1 MFSNF
6 NLHNQSLEDLPNKA
20 KLLINTL
27 NAYSYNVALHNPV
40 FEEALLASDVL
51 LPDGVSVV
59 WAEAFLNKRVIKK
72 IAGADIFKHEMRRL
86 NVVSGSCFFLGSSK
100 EVLVKII
107 QTAAIEYPNVKIA
120 TYSPPFRPQFTIQE
134 TQKMLD
140 TVNSFGPEVLFLG
153 MTAPKQEIW
162 AHQNFKKIQAK
173 RVISIGAVFDFY
185 AKTVKR
191 APKWMIFLGLEWL
204 YRLLKEPKRMWRRY
218 LIGNVKFLVEI
229 FRTKIITKNK

>member
-1 MFSNF
+1 MLSNY
-6 NLHNQSLEDLPNKA
+6 NLHDQSLEDLPNKG

-27 NAYSYNVALHNPV
+27 NAYSYNVALHNPA
-40 FEEALLASDVL
+40 FQKALLASDVL

-59 WAEAFLNKRVIKK
+59 WAEAFLNKRIIKK
-72 IAGADIFKHEMRRL
+72 IAGADIFKHEMHRL
-86 NVVSGSCFFLGSSK
+86 NNVSGSCFFLGSSR
-100 EVLVKII
+100 EVLDKII
-107 QTAAIEYPNVKIA
+107 QIAAIDYPNVKIA
-120 TYSPPFRPQFTIQE
+120 THSPPFRPQFTTQD

-140 TVNSFGPEVLFLG
+140 EINTFDPEVLFIG

-162 AHQNFKKIQAK
+162 AHQNFKKIQAS

-185 AKTVKR
+185 AKTIKR
-191 APKWMIFLGLEWL
+191 APRWMIFLGLEWL

-229 FRTKIITKNK
+229 FRAKVFAIKK

>member
-1 MFSNF
+1 MLSNY

-27 NAYSYNVALHNPV
+27 NAHSYNIALQNPA
-40 FEEALLASDVL
+40 FEKALLASDVL

-59 WAEAFLNKRVIKK
+59 WAEAFLNKRKIKK
-72 IAGADIFKHEMRRL
+72 IAGADIFKHEMQRL
-86 NVVSGSCFFLGSSK
+86 NAVSGSCFFLGSSK
-100 EVLVKII
+100 EVLGKII
-107 QTAAIEYPNVKIA
+107 QIAALEYPNVKIA
-120 TYSPPFRPQFTIQE
+120 THSPPFKPQFTTQD

-140 TVNSFGPEVLFLG
+140 AVNTFGPEVLFIG

-173 RVISIGAVFDFY
+173 RVVSIGAVFDFY

-191 APKWMIFLGLEWL
+191 APQWLIFFGLEWL
-204 YRLLKEPKRMWRRY
+204 YRLLKEPKRMWKRY
-218 LIGNVKFLVEI
+218 LIGNTKFIWQILKGK
-229 FRTKIITKNK
+229 FKS

>member
-1 MFSNF
+1 MS
-6 NLHNQSLEDLPNKA
+6 
-20 KLLINTL
+20 I
-27 NAYSYNVALHNPV
+27 
-40 FEEALLASDVL
+40 
-51 LPDGVSVV
+51 
-59 WAEAFLNKRVIKK
+59 
-72 IAGADIFKHEMRRL
+72 
-86 NVVSGSCFFLGSSK
+86 C
-100 EVLVKII
+100 LVKII
-107 QTAAIEYPNVKIA
+107 KIAAIEYPNVKIE
-120 TYSPPFRPQFTIQE
+120 THSPPFRSQFT
-134 TQKMLD
+134 TQDTRKMLD
-140 TVNSFGPEVLFLG
+140 AINTFGPEVLFIG

-229 FRTKIITKNK
+229 FKAKIITKNK

>member
-1 MFSNF
+1 MLSNY
-6 NLHNQSLEDLPNKA
+6 NLYNQSLEDLPNEA

-27 NAYSYNVALHNPV
+27 NAYSCNVALDNPA

-59 WAEAFLNKRVIKK
+59 WAEGFLNKRKIKK
-72 IAGADIFKHEMRRL
+72 IAGADIFKHEMQRL
-86 NVVSGSCFFLGSSK
+86 NTVSGSCFFLGSS
-100 EVLVKII
+100 EIVLSKIKQI
-107 QTAAIEYPNVKIA
+107 AALEYPNVKIA
-120 TYSPPFRPQFTIQE
+120 THSPPYRFQFTTKD

-140 TVNSFGPEVLFLG
+140 AINTFGPEVLFIG

-173 RVISIGAVFDFY
+173 RVISVGAVFDFY

-191 APKWMIFLGLEWL
+191 APQWMIFLGLEWM

-229 FRTKIITKNK
+229 FRTKIIAITK